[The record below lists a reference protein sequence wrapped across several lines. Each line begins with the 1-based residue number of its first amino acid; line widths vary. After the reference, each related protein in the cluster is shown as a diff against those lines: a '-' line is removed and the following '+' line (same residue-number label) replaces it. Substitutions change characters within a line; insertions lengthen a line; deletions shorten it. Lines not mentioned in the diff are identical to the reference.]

1 MILRRIQFCIG
12 VLLSALSS
20 VSIAQVNSLSF
31 QTCDAAEASRS
42 ASTVHS
48 DVMSQGVAL
57 FNFST
62 QQPRVAS
69 EEKRFDNAA
78 PLDARTIN
86 RALISRCSK
95 TSSKGEIVLNGCG
108 LPMRLPQ
115 GQPDGNQIAPLRDNG
130 EW

>member
-1 MILRRIQFCIG
+1 MG

-42 ASTVHS
+42 VSTVHS

-69 EEKRFDNAA
+69 KEKSFDNAA
-78 PLDARTIN
+78 PLDARTIDQ
-86 RALISRCSK
+86 ALISRCSK
-95 TSSKGEIVLNGCG
+95 ASSKCG
-108 LPMRLPQ
+108 LVV
-115 GQPDGNQIAPLRDNG
+115 
-130 EW
+130 